1 MGVVAPSRPADA
13 ARRGPAERDGLLVRE
28 VQVGGPAA
36 AAGVE
41 PGDLIVAAG
50 GTPVATIDDLHAA
63 LDGAGEAAIALA
75 LVRGESEREAHVT
88 AVEG

>member
-1 MGVVAPSRPADA
+1 M
-13 ARRGPAERDGLLVRE
+13 RRAVGLPERDGLLVRE
-28 VQVGGPAA
+28 VQVGGAAA

-50 GTPVATIDDLHAA
+50 GIAVATIDDLHGI

-75 LVRGESEREAHVT
+75 LVRGESEREVHVT
-88 AVEG
+88 VAEG